1 MTRRPP
7 WDDIPDTGMVPDGA
21 YLIQIID
28 VPEAATKGAEGS
40 VLPAGCLMYRAVHWI
55 VEPAQ
60 FTGMQLFD
68 NFVIGTVEDPE
79 AEDPETWKASIGA
92 RLFKQMLKKAQV
104 PFGQDLEEMCNIAVG
119 QQLIAV
125 VGSQITGRGTPMN
138 QIRSYYAVGERQ
150 VGIDAQA
157 PAVPKAAA
165 PKPRPAAT
173 PAAPATAG
181 GTGPPPPTRAVPRPP
196 PTAPAPPAPKAPAKA
211 AAGVPMVK
219 CTICNQQVARAEFA
233 THVQSHTEEQE

>member
-28 VPEAATKGAEGS
+28 VPEAATKGGEDA

-68 NFVIGTVEDPE
+68 NFVIGTAEDPE

-104 PFGQDLEEMCNIAVG
+104 PFGQDLDEMCLIAVG

-125 VGSQITGRGTPMN
+125 VGSQITKRGTPMN

-150 VGIDAQA
+150 VGIDASA

-165 PKPRPAAT
+165 PKARPVAT
-173 PAAPATAG
+173 SAAPPTAAAAA
-181 GTGPPPPTRAVPRPP
+181 PPTRAVPRPA
-196 PTAPAPPAPKAPAKA
+196 PTAPAPPAPKGPAKA

-219 CTICNQQVARAEFA
+219 CTICNNQVARAEFA